1 MFGVRVLPRA
11 DDASMPHV
19 WEVLRRFGRPESSA
33 ADSSP
38 AVVGVLEAVWFTF
51 RVSMAGLL
59 LGVLVGLL
67 LGVVMQR
74 YAVAERGLLP
84 YVVLSQ
90 TVPLI
95 ALAPLVVG
103 WAGRLHIGELTWRPW
118 MSVAVIAAYL
128 AFFPMAVGAL
138 RGLRSPPAYAVEL
151 MRSYSASYRQSLLRL
166 RLPASVPYLIPALRL
181 AAAAAVV
188 GAIVAEISTGTRG
201 RDRPADH
208 RVLPGGH
215 LGPREGL
222 HGIPRRGRARA
233 AGRRP
238 GGAARPRAGPL
249 PAGRSPLMTGPAA
262 AVELSGV
269 DKVFPG
275 GRGRSEVPA
284 LVGVDLAIAAGDFVT
299 FIGPSGCG
307 KSTLLRLIADLTE
320 PSAGTVRVNGKSA
333 RQARLDQDYG
343 IAFQQAGLMDWRT
356 VAAQRRAAAG
366 AARLGP
372 VQAAPAGAGTAG
384 AGRAWPTS
392 PGPSRPSCPAACS
405 SGPPSPGRWP
415 PGPSCC

>member
-1 MFGVRVLPRA
+1 
-11 DDASMPHV
+11 MPHV

-38 AVVGVLEAVWFTF
+38 VVVGVLEAVWFTF
-51 RVSMAGLL
+51 RVAMAGLL

-151 MRSYSASYRQSLLRL
+151 MLSYSASYRQSLLRL

-201 RDRPADH
+201 GIGRLVIEYSREATSDPAK
-208 RVLPGGH
+208 VYTAFL
-215 LGPREGL
+215 
-222 HGIPRRGRARA
+222 
-233 AGRRP
+233 
-238 GGAARPRAGPL
+238 GAA
-249 PAGRSPLMTGPAA
+249 
-262 AVELSGV
+262 
-269 DKVFPG
+269 
-275 GRGRSEVPA
+275 A
-284 LVGVDLAIAAGDFVT
+284 LG
-299 FIGPSGCG
+299 
-307 KSTLLRLIADLTE
+307 LL
-320 PSAGTVRVNGKSA
+320 V
-333 RQARLDQDYG
+333 
-343 IAFQQAGLMDWRT
+343 AGL
-356 VAAQRRAAAG
+356 VALLDHALSRYQ
-366 AARLGP
+366 P
-372 VQAAPAGAGTAG
+372 VRG
-384 AGRAWPTS
+384 S
-392 PGPSRPSCPAACS
+392 
-405 SGPPSPGRWP
+405 
-415 PGPSCC
+415 